1 MGSVKNTYKLTLI
14 NNIKYAYRYC
24 KDTIIVD

>member
-1 MGSVKNTYKLTLI
+1 MGSVKNTYQLILI
-14 NNIKYAYRYC
+14 NNIKDIYRYC